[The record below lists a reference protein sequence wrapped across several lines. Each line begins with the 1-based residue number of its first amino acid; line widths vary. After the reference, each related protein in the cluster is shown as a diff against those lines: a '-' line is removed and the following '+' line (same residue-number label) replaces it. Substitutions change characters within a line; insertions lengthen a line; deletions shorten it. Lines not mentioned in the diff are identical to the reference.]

1 MGFPWV
7 ARYGLRELV
16 LFGLGLGSVA
26 CILATV
32 NPYLALI
39 PIAPYLFILY
49 FFRDPV
55 RRIPEGET
63 LLVSPA
69 DGRILEVSD
78 VEETTYLHEPC
89 VKVAIFLSVMNV
101 HVNRA
106 PIAGEVSQSV
116 YRRGAFK
123 HAASDAAATLNESN
137 EVVFRSGEL
146 ETAVLMRQVAGAAA
160 RRIVFI
166 PTVGTA
172 VRRGEKV
179 GMIKLGSRTE
189 VFVPRSK
196 VDEIRVKPS
205 DMVKG
210 GESVLAVLKSRGA
223 GA

>member
-16 LFGLGLGSVA
+16 LFGLALGSVA
-26 CILATV
+26 CVLATL
-32 NPYLALI
+32 NPYLALL

-49 FFRDPV
+49 FFRDPF
-55 RRIPEGET
+55 RRIPDGET

-78 VEETTYLHEPC
+78 VEETTYLHESC
-89 VKVAIFLSVMNV
+89 VKVAIFLSVMDV

-106 PIAGEVSQSV
+106 PIAGEVARTE

-137 EVVFRSGEL
+137 DIVIRSDKL

-166 PTVGTA
+166 PSVGTA

-189 VFVPRSK
+189 VFIPRAK
-196 VDEIRVKPS
+196 VDQVRVKPS

-210 GESVLAVLKSRGA
+210 GESVLAVLKPTVA
-223 GA
+223 AA